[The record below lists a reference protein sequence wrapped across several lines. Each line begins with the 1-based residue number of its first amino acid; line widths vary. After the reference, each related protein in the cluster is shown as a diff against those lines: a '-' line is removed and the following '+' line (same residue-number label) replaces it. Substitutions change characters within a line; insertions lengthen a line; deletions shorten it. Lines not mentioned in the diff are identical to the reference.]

1 MSLEICIIVDDRIT
15 VSKFDGKADTIK
27 RVEGSSP
34 ERDKAR
40 VQDTTGVEERGMYS
54 QG

>member
-34 ERDKAR
+34 ECVKASAE
-40 VQDTTGVEERGMYS
+40 DTTGVEERGMYLK
-54 QG
+54 G